1 MQVIKTQF
9 EQLLVFGATFFGSGN
24 LEKGLSFWATFEK
37 NIGSYST
44 RKNQRFHELQFMRIS
59 CMHGFRRASFVQCPS
74 YRSARQE
81 INHAYCSVRLQSIL
95 SFAHICEQLLKAKF
109 QAILD
114 RC

>member
-1 MQVIKTQF
+1 
-9 EQLLVFGATFFGSGN
+9 
-24 LEKGLSFWATFEK
+24 
-37 NIGSYST
+37 
-44 RKNQRFHELQFMRIS
+44 
-59 CMHGFRRASFVQCPS
+59 MHGFRRASFVQGPS